1 MSRIELVLP
10 HSRSLVHPLQ
20 MLPDTVDI
28 QTQGHSCWTRLPWIA
43 SHPFLL
49 QYTSEDRQHVRSLC
63 SSQRETTGS
72 DCLEVAKAH
81 VLKSHGHEDKALLIG
96 AGVTLHEALTAV
108 VVGKGIKVTR
118 LFERSLDQDLRLS
131 FLRST
136 AFFTNAFSKLSRS
149 FPFDVKPESQKM
161 FYRLCIPSFT
171 KEIYTIDQ
179 KVLRELYS
187 RGLLLNPPVH
197 GWHCPV

>member
-1 MSRIELVLP
+1 MVI
-10 HSRSLVHPLQ
+10 
-20 MLPDTVDI
+20 
-28 QTQGHSCWTRLPWIA
+28 RLMI
-43 SHPFLL
+43 FK
-49 QYTSEDRQHVRSLC
+49 DRQDVRSLC

-136 AFFTNAFSKLSRS
+136 AFFTNAFSKLSRHLS
-149 FPFDVKPESQKM
+149 SKDDTLHELSSDTLNKGCLYF
-161 FYRLCIPSFT
+161 
-171 KEIYTIDQ
+171 IDF
-179 KVLRELYS
+179 
-187 RGLLLNPPVH
+187 N
-197 GWHCPV
+197 